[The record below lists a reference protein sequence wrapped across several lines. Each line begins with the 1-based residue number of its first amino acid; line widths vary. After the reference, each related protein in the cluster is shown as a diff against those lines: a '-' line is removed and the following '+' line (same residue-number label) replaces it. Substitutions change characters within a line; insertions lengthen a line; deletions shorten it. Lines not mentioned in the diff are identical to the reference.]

1 MAILGTIFTFLA
13 EHPGFIIVGFL
24 LYVFVVAV
32 SFLFSGPRP
41 GEHGHV
47 LIFYKSR
54 SIVFYHDYDDIIN

>member
-47 LIFYKSR
+47 LIFTSLLLL
-54 SIVFYHDYDDIIN
+54 HDYDDIVY